1 MSEPPPNA
9 PACLSMRFLII
20 DESGPFRA
28 ALSGMLRWRWPEA
41 EVVEWDPRAQGN
53 PVPLLAAGRYA
64 AVLLDTEP
72 AGDDGLAW
80 VAQIRRDPKAPPVVL
95 FTEHG
100 GEYIAVKAMKSGA
113 ADFLRK
119 DGLTGEQLVR
129 SLEDALREH
138 EARQIDITSLDP
150 AFLRTSQ
157 FDVRKIGMPVKAETR
172 AVPGYRVLRKIGE
185 GGMAKVYLAERESDG
200 LQLVLKV
207 LDPSLRRDEVFRKR
221 FIQEHKLISS
231 FENEHVAKIFDQG
244 FSGEHPFIAMEYFPG
259 GDLKV
264 RLLERMTALGALRL
278 TSQIAKALDAIHAH
292 GIIHRDLKPQN
303 ILFRENG
310 RPAIVD
316 FGLAK
321 DLSVE
326 SSLTM
331 HGELLATPRYMS
343 PEQCMGLPVDQR
355 SDLYSLG
362 VIFVEMLLGQRVFD
376 AENAAGLIY
385 QHVHGPVPQLPGKLS
400 GYQPIVNRML
410 AKKPADRFQTAR
422 ELFAYIAI

>member
-1 MSEPPPNA
+1 MVSFP
-9 PACLSMRFLII
+9 SHMRFLVV
-20 DESGPFRA
+20 DESGPFRT
-28 ALSGMLRWRWPEA
+28 ALAGMLRWRWPDAQSE
-41 EVVEWDPRAQGN
+41 EWDPRTQGN
-53 PVPLLAAGRYA
+53 PAPALALGGYA

-72 AGDDGLAW
+72 AGEDGLVW
-80 VAQIRRDPKAPPVVL
+80 VAQIRKDPKAPPVVL

-100 GEYIAVKAMKSGA
+100 GEYLAVKAMKSGA

-119 DGLTGEQLVR
+119 TGLTGEQLVR
-129 SLEDALREH
+129 SLEEALREH
-138 EARQIDITSLDP
+138 AARQTDITNPDP
-150 AFLRTSQ
+150 SFTRTTQ
-157 FDVRKIGMPVKAETR
+157 FDVRKIGLPVKAKTQP
-172 AVPGYRVLRKIGE
+172 VPGYRILRKIGE
-185 GGMAKVYLAERESDG
+185 GGMAKVYLAERESDD
-200 LQLVLKV
+200 LQLVLKI

-221 FIQEHKLISS
+221 FIQEHKLIVSI
-231 FENEHVAKIFDQG
+231 ENEHVAKIYDQG

-264 RLLERMTALGALRL
+264 RLVQKVTALGALRL
-278 TSQIAKALDAIHAH
+278 ASQIAKALDAIHAH

-326 SSLTM
+326 SSLTQ

-355 SDLYSLG
+355 SDIYSLG
-362 VIFVEMLLGQRVFD
+362 VIFVEMLIGQRVFE

-385 QHVHGPVPQLPGKLS
+385 QHVHGPVPQLPAKLA

>member
-1 MSEPPPNA
+1 
-9 PACLSMRFLII
+9 MRFLII
-20 DESGPFRA
+20 DESGPFRT
-28 ALSGMLRWRWPEA
+28 ALAGMLRWRWPEA
-41 EVVEWDPRAQGN
+41 QTEEWDPRTQGR
-53 PVPLLAAGRYA
+53 PDPSLALERFA
-64 AVLLDTEP
+64 AVLLDAEP
-72 AGDDGLAW
+72 AGEDGIGW
-80 VAQIRRDPKAPPVVL
+80 VTQIRRDPTAPPVVL

-100 GEYIAVKAMKSGA
+100 GEHLAVKAMKAGA

-119 DGLTGEQLVR
+119 PGLTGEQLVR
-129 SLEDALREH
+129 AIEDALREH
-138 EARQIDITSLDP
+138 AARQVDRTNP
-150 AFLRTSQ
+150 EAFLRTSQ
-157 FDVRKIGMPVKAETR
+157 FDVRTIGQPVR
-172 AVPGYRVLRKIGE
+172 AATHPVPGYRILRKIGE

-200 LQLVLKV
+200 LQLVLKI

-221 FIQEHKLISS
+221 FMREHKLIVSI
-231 FENEHVAKIFDQG
+231 ENEHVAKIYDQG
-244 FSGEHPFIAMEYFPG
+244 FSGENPFIAMEYFPG

-264 RLLERMTALGALRL
+264 RLIQRVTSLGALRIA
-278 TSQIAKALDAIHAH
+278 SQIAKALDAIHSH

-321 DLSVE
+321 ELSVE
-326 SSLTM
+326 SSLTQ

-362 VIFVEMLLGQRVFD
+362 VILVEMLTGRRVFD

-400 GYQPIVNRML
+400 GYQPIVNRLL
-410 AKKPADRFQTAR
+410 AKKPADRFQSAR